1 MTDEQFAAL
10 APFEKNYESALKANY
25 TRYPGMTAIDTMFR
39 TYRELTNS
47 RININRSCSVC
58 VLNLVKNV
66 GKLYF
71 AEKERREQ
79 LAAEQAKAVELAKQ
93 ADPEPKPDKAKK
105 TTRKRTKKT
114 E

>member
-1 MTDEQFAAL
+1 MQMTDEQFAAL
-10 APFEKNYESALKANY
+10 APYEQNFETALKVNY
-25 TRYPGMTAIDTMFR
+25 SRYPGMAAIDMMFR
-39 TYRELTNS
+39 IYRDLTKS

-79 LAAEQAKAVELAKQ
+79 LAIAEACHSTLENL
-93 ADPEPKPDKAKK
+93 
-105 TTRKRTKKT
+105 R
-114 E
+114 